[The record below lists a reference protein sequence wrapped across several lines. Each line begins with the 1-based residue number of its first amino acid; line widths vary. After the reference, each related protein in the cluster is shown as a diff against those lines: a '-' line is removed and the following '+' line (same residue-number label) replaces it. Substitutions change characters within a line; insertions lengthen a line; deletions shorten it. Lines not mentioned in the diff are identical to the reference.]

1 MLLGVSIVGLTLF
14 SLLGVYLTLH
24 FSILKRLRIFS
35 KLAEQRRLSPQKPV
49 RWPIKNKDEL
59 DNLALAL
66 NELMIEVEV
75 RHRDLKFLAEH
86 DPLTELGNRRLLM
99 AQLDA
104 NMNRHQRHPDFVST
118 LLLLDLDEFKLLND
132 GLGHTAGD
140 DILRLISQR
149 ILSQVRNYDTVVRL
163 GGDEFAILLNDVGLE
178 MAHSYAERL
187 LLEITRPF
195 EHSGSDFRI
204 RASIGLTAVSAML
217 GKENVIRN
225 ADLAMYEAKRRGKGQ
240 AVVFKMALLDTV
252 SRRMQLEQALQA
264 ALNDHQL
271 EVWFQPIVNAISGEV
286 VGMEALSRWSLDGE
300 YISPNEFINIA
311 EATGMITIL
320 GRQVFDQVGSALQE
334 LRVKHRNLQCNIN
347 LSVRQF
353 RDSDLITEITSC
365 LNKYYLPASAIHLE
379 MTESMVIEAE
389 TDILSMVKKL
399 LEQGFKFHLDDFGTG
414 HSSLDRLRSLP
425 FDTLKID
432 RSFVTPLNTG
442 DDIMV
447 RNMINIGRELCMNII
462 AEGVETQVELD
473 RLVDLGCCQIQGY
486 YFAKPCP

>member
-1 MLLGVSIVGLTLF
+1 
-14 SLLGVYLTLH
+14 
-24 FSILKRLRIFS
+24 
-35 KLAEQRRLSPQKPV
+35 
-49 RWPIKNKDEL
+49 
-59 DNLALAL
+59 
-66 NELMIEVEV
+66 
-75 RHRDLKFLAEH
+75 
-86 DPLTELGNRRLLM
+86 
-99 AQLDA
+99 
-104 NMNRHQRHPDFVST
+104 
-118 LLLLDLDEFKLLND
+118 
-132 GLGHTAGD
+132 
-140 DILRLISQR
+140 
-149 ILSQVRNYDTVVRL
+149 
-163 GGDEFAILLNDVGLE
+163 
-178 MAHSYAERL
+178 
-187 LLEITRPF
+187 
-195 EHSGSDFRI
+195 
-204 RASIGLTAVSAML
+204 
-217 GKENVIRN
+217 
-225 ADLAMYEAKRRGKGQ
+225 
-240 AVVFKMALLDTV
+240 
-252 SRRMQLEQALQA
+252 
-264 ALNDHQL
+264 
-271 EVWFQPIVNAISGEV
+271 
-286 VGMEALSRWSLDGE
+286 
-300 YISPNEFINIA
+300 
-311 EATGMITIL
+311 MITVL

-486 YFAKPCP
+486 YFAKPMPLSELKNWLHDNQHQVISMKSKQQA